1 MEDVVHGPD
10 REVGLEMVVENI
22 EDAAQGS
29 VARQRQRDNES
40 SDPVLRD
47 RKVEQRDVGA
57 E

>member
-1 MEDVVHGPD
+1 MHGPD

-29 VARQRQRDNES
+29 VAGQSQRDNES